1 MNEDETDPAYYD
13 GIWPYKQ
20 KEVID
25 FDDLGEHRI
34 FAISGN
40 TGAGKTTIFDAI
52 CYVLYGEASGE
63 ERSDTSMLR
72 SQFAD
77 DNVYTSVELT
87 FQLKGKR
94 YEIKRQLGHKKQG
107 NKTITGHA
115 VELYE
120 VIDEEKVP
128 AVDRFHVTDVNKKVE
143 DLIGLS
149 KHQFSQ
155 IVMLPQGEFR
165 KLLTSE
171 TENKEEILRRIFK
184 TDRYKL
190 MRELLDQKRKQWKD
204 VLQEKQKER
213 ELYFRNVFKLPIRD
227 GAILETLVEQE
238 HVNTH
243 QVVEALEQ
251 ETAVYKAEVEQLQVE
266 QDVQTKQLKDA
277 ETRFHAAKSVNE
289 KFIDLQQKN
298 EKYNTLQ
305 ENRTVIEMKETSFKR
320 AEQAKRLLPF
330 EQWHEEAM
338 QNEQK
343 AESLLKQII
352 AKKENIMN
360 NFELAQE
367 KYEVVKNKES
377 ERENVKKLVQ
387 RLEELQPIIASLAE
401 KQLNLQNAEI
411 QIGKLKESMQN
422 LDRQLEEH
430 TNQKQLMTGELQQ
443 LEQALE
449 QYVDKVEELTNMRED
464 AKVLKQAYDVWQEKQ
479 KFEKEKEAAYSKMQL
494 AVNAYENMERRWLSE
509 QAGILALHL
518 HDGESCPVCGSTTH
532 PKKATEQSGAIDEN
546 ELNGLRDKKNIA
558 EKLHV
563 QLEEKW
569 NFYHH
574 QYEQVIEE
582 VKKRGYQSEELVETY
597 SALVQKGKQLAT
609 EVNTLKASE
618 ETRKQIAVKIKSV
631 EEKVDALQKQKR
643 EVETEQH
650 RIEMD
655 CMQLRT
661 SYEHDKKN
669 IPENLQT
676 VQAWKVQF
684 DQAMHELKLME
695 DEWKK
700 VQEAYQHWQNENIR
714 IQAEQEGATNQFES
728 AKLKKEE
735 TFTRF
740 MKELEQSGFT
750 DQSTYKEAKLSDA
763 EMELIQKEIQSY
775 YSFLEVLAKQIEE
788 LHVELKDKEYM
799 DITALGEH
807 IKELEINLDIIKEKR
822 QRAQNAVTYI
832 SDLHENIRRIDEQIH
847 EEEKAFQELVDLY
860 EVMKGDNESR
870 ISFERYILIEYL
882 EQIVQIA
889 NERLRKLS
897 NGQFYLKRSERV
909 EKRNRQ
915 SGLGLDVYD
924 AYTGQTRDVKTLS
937 GGEKFNASLCL
948 ALGMADVIQAYEGG
962 ISIETM
968 FIDEGFGSLD
978 EESLTKAVDT
988 LIDLQKS
995 GRFIGVISHVQEL
1008 KNAMPAVLEV
1018 TKQKDGCSQTRFV
1031 VK

>member
-1 MNEDETDPAYYD
+1 MRPIQLIMTAF
-13 GIWPYKQ
+13 GPYKQ

-25 FDDLGEHRI
+25 FKDLGEHRI

-63 ERSDTSMLR
+63 ERSDTNMLR

-77 DNVYTSVELT
+77 DDVYTSVELT
-87 FQLKGKR
+87 FQLKGKS

-128 AVDRFHVTDVNKKVE
+128 CVDRFHVTDVNKKVE

-190 MRELLDQKRKQWKD
+190 MREILDQKRKQWKD

-227 GAILETLVEQE
+227 GALLETLVEQE

-251 ETAVYKAEVEQLQVE
+251 ETIWYNAEVEQLHLE
-266 QDVQTKQLKDA
+266 QNDKTKQLKEA
-277 ETRFHAAKSVNE
+277 EARFHAAKAVNE
-289 KFIDLQQKN
+289 KFKDLEQKN
-298 EKYNTLQ
+298 EKYSILQ
-305 ENRTVIEMKETSFKR
+305 ENRAVIEMKEKSFKH

-338 QNEQK
+338 QYEQQS
-343 AESLLKQII
+343 ESLLKQII
-352 AKKENIMN
+352 AKKEHIMN
-360 NFELAQE
+360 SFALAQE
-367 KYEVVKNKES
+367 KYEALKNKAS
-377 ERENVKKLVQ
+377 ERENAKKQVQ

-401 KQLNLQNAEI
+401 KKLNLQNAEI
-411 QIGKLKESMQN
+411 HIGKLKEGMQK
-422 LDRQLEEH
+422 LDEQLEAHKNEKH
-430 TNQKQLMTGELQQ
+430 RMSGELQQ
-443 LEQALE
+443 LEAALE
-449 QYVDKVEELTNMRED
+449 QYVAKVEELTNMRED

-479 KFEKEKEAAYSKMQL
+479 KYELEKESAFHKMQQ
-494 AVNAYENMERRWLSE
+494 AVSTYENMERRWLSE

-518 HDGESCPVCGSTTH
+518 HDGESCPVCGSMDH
-532 PKKATEQSGAIDEN
+532 PKKATEQSNAIDEKELN
-546 ELNGLRDKKNIA
+546 ELREKKTIA

-569 NFYHH
+569 NFYRV

-582 VKKRGYQSEELVETY
+582 VLKRGYRSEELVETY
-597 SALVQKGKQLAT
+597 SALVQKGKQLAA
-609 EVNTLKASE
+609 EVNALKASE
-618 ETRKQIAVKIKSV
+618 ETRKQIAVNIKSV
-631 EEKVDALQKQKR
+631 EEKVEELQKQKR
-643 EVETEQH
+643 EVETVQH
-650 RIEMD
+650 RTEME

-661 SYEHDKKN
+661 SYEHDKQN
-669 IPENLQT
+669 IPESLQT

-684 DQAMHELKLME
+684 DQALQELRLME
-695 DEWKK
+695 DEWEK

-714 IQAEQEGATNQFES
+714 IKAEHDNASNQFNS
-728 AKLKKEE
+728 AKEKKEE

-750 DQSTYKEAKLSDA
+750 DQLTYKESKLNNA
-763 EMELIQKEIQSY
+763 EMDKLQQEIQSY
-775 YSFLEVLAKQIEE
+775 YSSLEVLTKQIEE
-788 LHVELKDKEYM
+788 LKADLKDKEYM
-799 DITALGEH
+799 DISSLDEQV
-807 IKELEINLDIIKEKR
+807 KELEISLDIIKEKR
-822 QRAQNAVTYI
+822 QRAQNAVSYI
-832 SDLHENIRRIDEQIH
+832 TDLHENIKRIDEQIH

-860 EVMKGDNESR
+860 EVMKGDNDSR

-978 EESLTKAVDT
+978 EESLTKAVDA

>member
-1 MNEDETDPAYYD
+1 MRPIQLIMTAF
-13 GIWPYKQ
+13 GPYKQ

-25 FDDLGEHRI
+25 FKDLGEHRI

-63 ERSDTSMLR
+63 ERSDTNMLR

-77 DNVYTSVELT
+77 DDVYTSVELT
-87 FQLKGKR
+87 FQLKGKS

-120 VIDEEKVP
+120 VIDGEKVP
-128 AVDRFHVTDVNKKVE
+128 CVDRFHVTDVNKKVE

-190 MRELLDQKRKQWKD
+190 MREILDQKRKQWKD

-227 GAILETLVEQE
+227 GALLEALVEQE

-251 ETAVYKAEVEQLQVE
+251 ETIWYNAEVEQLHLE
-266 QDVQTKQLKDA
+266 QNDKTKQLKEA
-277 ETRFHAAKSVNE
+277 EERFHAAKAVNE
-289 KFIDLQQKN
+289 KFKDLEQKN
-298 EKYNTLQ
+298 EKYSILQ
-305 ENRTVIEMKETSFKR
+305 ENRAVIEMKEKSFKH

-338 QNEQK
+338 QYEQQS
-343 AESLLKQII
+343 ESLLKQII
-352 AKKENIMN
+352 AKKEHIMN
-360 NFELAQE
+360 SFALAQE
-367 KYEVVKNKES
+367 KYEALKNKAS
-377 ERENVKKLVQ
+377 ERENAKKQVQ

-401 KQLNLQNAEI
+401 KKLNLQNAEI
-411 QIGKLKESMQN
+411 HIGKLKEGMQK
-422 LDRQLEEH
+422 LDEQLEAHKNE
-430 TNQKQLMTGELQQ
+430 KQRMSGELQQ
-443 LEQALE
+443 LEAALE
-449 QYVDKVEELTNMRED
+449 QYVAKVEELTHMRED

-479 KFEKEKEAAYSKMQL
+479 KYELEKESAFHKMQQ
-494 AVNAYENMERRWLSE
+494 AVSTYENMERRWLSE

-518 HDGESCPVCGSTTH
+518 HDGESCPVCGSMDH
-532 PKKATEQSGAIDEN
+532 PKKATEQSNAIDEKELN
-546 ELNGLRDKKNIA
+546 ELREKKNIA

-569 NFYHH
+569 NFYRV

-582 VKKRGYQSEELVETY
+582 VLKRGYRSEELVETY
-597 SALVQKGKQLAT
+597 SALVQKGKQLAA
-609 EVNTLKASE
+609 EVNALKASE
-618 ETRKQIAVKIKSV
+618 ETRKQIAVNIKSV
-631 EEKVDALQKQKR
+631 EEKVEELQKQKR
-643 EVETEQH
+643 EVETVQH
-650 RIEMD
+650 RTEME

-661 SYEHDKKN
+661 SYEHDKQN
-669 IPENLQT
+669 IPESLQT

-684 DQAMHELKLME
+684 DQALQELRLME
-695 DEWKK
+695 DEWEK

-714 IQAEQEGATNQFES
+714 IQAEHDNASNQFNS
-728 AKLKKEE
+728 AKEKKEE

-750 DQSTYKEAKLSDA
+750 DQLTYKESKLNDA
-763 EMELIQKEIQSY
+763 EMDKLQQEIQSY
-775 YSFLEVLAKQIEE
+775 YSSLEVLTKQIEE
-788 LHVELKDKEYM
+788 LKTDLKDKEYM
-799 DITALGEH
+799 DISSLDEQVR
-807 IKELEINLDIIKEKR
+807 ELEISLDIIKEKR
-822 QRAQNAVTYI
+822 QRAQNAVSYI
-832 SDLHENIRRIDEQIH
+832 TDLHENIKRIDEQIH

-860 EVMKGDNESR
+860 EVMKGDNDSR

-978 EESLTKAVDT
+978 EESLTKAVDA

>member
-1 MNEDETDPAYYD
+1 MRPIQLIMTAF
-13 GIWPYKQ
+13 GPYKQ

-227 GAILETLVEQE
+227 GALLETLVEQE

-367 KYEVVKNKES
+367 KYEVVKNKEP
-377 ERENVKKLVQ
+377 ERESAKKLVQ

-411 QIGKLKESMQN
+411 QIVKLKESMQN
-422 LDRQLEEH
+422 FDRQLEEH
-430 TNQKQLMTGELQQ
+430 TNQKQLMSGELQQ
-443 LEQALE
+443 LERSLE
-449 QYVDKVEELTNMRED
+449 QYVDKVEELTNMREG

-479 KFEKEKEAAYSKMQL
+479 KFEQEKETAFTKMQE
-494 AVNAYENMERRWLSE
+494 AVRAYENMERRWLSE

-518 HDGESCPVCGSTTH
+518 HDGESCPVCGSTNH
-532 PKKATEQSGAIDEN
+532 PKKATEQSDAIDEK
-546 ELNGLRDKKNIA
+546 ELNDLRDKKNIA

-563 QLEEKW
+563 QVQEKW
-569 NFYHH
+569 NFYHL
-574 QYEQVIEE
+574 QYEQVIQE
-582 VKKRGYQSEELVETY
+582 VKKRGYHAEELVETY

-631 EEKVDALQKQKR
+631 EEKVDALQKQKH

-684 DQAMHELKLME
+684 DQAMHELRLME

-775 YSFLEVLAKQIEE
+775 YSSLEVLAKQIEE
-788 LHVELKDKEYM
+788 LHAELKDKEYM

-978 EESLTKAVDT
+978 EESLTKAVDA

>member
-1 MNEDETDPAYYD
+1 MRPIQLIMTAF
-13 GIWPYKQ
+13 GPYKQ

-120 VIDEEKVP
+120 VIDDEQVP

-227 GAILETLVEQE
+227 GSLLETLFEQD

-251 ETAVYKAEVEQLQVE
+251 ETAAYKAEVEQLQVE

-277 ETRFHAAKSVNE
+277 EIRFHAAKSVNE

-330 EQWHEEAM
+330 EQWYVEAM

-343 AESLLKQII
+343 VESLLKQII
-352 AKKENIMN
+352 AKKENITKS
-360 NFELAQE
+360 FELAQE
-367 KYEVVKNKES
+367 KYEEVKNKEL
-377 ERENVKKLVQ
+377 ERENAKKLVQ
-387 RLEELQPIIASLAE
+387 RLEELQLIIASLAE
-401 KQLNLQNAEI
+401 KQLNLQNAEV
-411 QIGKLKESMQN
+411 QVGKLKESMQN
-422 LDRQLEEH
+422 LEKQLEVH
-430 TNQKQLMTGELQQ
+430 TNHKQLMSDELQQ
-443 LEQALE
+443 LERALE
-449 QYVDKVEELTNMRED
+449 QYVAKVEELTNMRED

-479 KFEKEKEAAYSKMQL
+479 KFEKEKEAAYNNMQL

-518 HDGESCPVCGSTTH
+518 HDGESCPVCGSTNH
-532 PKKATEQSGAIDEN
+532 PKKATEQSDAIDEK
-546 ELNGLRDKKNIA
+546 ELNDLRDKKNIA

-563 QLEEKW
+563 QVEEKW
-569 NFYHH
+569 NFYHL

-582 VKKRGYQSEELVETY
+582 VKKRGYRSEELAETY

-618 ETRKQIAVKIKSV
+618 ETRKQIAVKIKGV

-650 RIEMD
+650 RTEME

-669 IPENLQT
+669 IPESLQT
-676 VQAWKVQF
+676 VQAWKIQF
-684 DQAMHELKLME
+684 DQAVHELKLME

-700 VQEAYQHWQNENIR
+700 VQEVYQHWQNENIR
-714 IQAEQEGATNQFES
+714 IQAEQEGASNQFES
-728 AKLKKEE
+728 TKLKKEE
-735 TFTRF
+735 TFARF

-750 DQSTYKEAKLSDA
+750 DQSTYKEAKLSNA
-763 EMELIQKEIQSY
+763 EMDMLQNEIQSY
-775 YSFLEVLAKQIEE
+775 YSSLEVLAKQIEE
-788 LHVELKDKEYM
+788 LRAELKDKEYM

-807 IKELEINLDIIKEKR
+807 IKDLEINLDIIKEKR

-978 EESLTKAVDT
+978 EESLTKAVDA

>member
-1 MNEDETDPAYYD
+1 MRPIQLIMTAF
-13 GIWPYKQ
+13 GPYKQ

-63 ERSDTSMLR
+63 ERNDTSMLR

-120 VIDEEKVP
+120 LIDEEKVP

-227 GAILETLVEQE
+227 GALLETLVEQE

-251 ETAVYKAEVEQLQVE
+251 EIAVYKAEVEQLQVE

-330 EQWHEEAM
+330 EQWYEEAM

-343 AESLLKQII
+343 VESLLKQII
-352 AKKENIMN
+352 AKKENITKS
-360 NFELAQE
+360 FELAQE
-367 KYEVVKNKES
+367 KYEEVKNKEP
-377 ERENVKKLVQ
+377 ERENAKKLVQ

-401 KQLNLQNAEI
+401 KQLNLQNAEV
-411 QIGKLKESMQN
+411 QVGKLKASMQN
-422 LDRQLEEH
+422 LEQQLEVH
-430 TNQKQLMTGELQQ
+430 TNHKQLMSGELQQ
-443 LEQALE
+443 LERALE
-449 QYVDKVEELTNMRED
+449 QYVAKVEELTNMRED

-479 KFEKEKEAAYSKMQL
+479 KFEKEKEAAYNNMQL

-518 HDGESCPVCGSTTH
+518 HDGESCPVCGSTNH
-532 PKKATEQSGAIDEN
+532 PKKATEQSDAIDEK
-546 ELNGLRDKKNIA
+546 ELNDLRDKKNIA

-563 QLEEKW
+563 QVEEKW
-569 NFYHH
+569 NFYHL

-582 VKKRGYQSEELVETY
+582 VKKRGYRSEELAETY

-609 EVNTLKASE
+609 EVNILKASE
-618 ETRKQIAVKIKSV
+618 ETRKQTAVNLKNV
-631 EEKVDALQKQKR
+631 EEKVDTIQKQKR
-643 EVETEQH
+643 EIEIEQH
-650 RIEMD
+650 RTEME

-669 IPENLQT
+669 IPESLQT
-676 VQAWKVQF
+676 VQAWKIQF
-684 DQAMHELKLME
+684 DQAVHELKLME

-714 IQAEQEGATNQFES
+714 IQAEQEGASNQYES

-735 TFTRF
+735 TFARF
-740 MKELEQSGFT
+740 MKELEQSGFI

-763 EMELIQKEIQSY
+763 EMDMLQKEIQSY
-775 YSFLEVLAKQIEE
+775 YSSLEVLAKQIEE
-788 LHVELKDKEYM
+788 LRAELKDKEYM

-807 IKELEINLDIIKEKR
+807 IKDLEINLDIIKEKR

-978 EESLTKAVDT
+978 EESLTKAVDA

>member
-1 MNEDETDPAYYD
+1 MRPIQLIMTAF
-13 GIWPYKQ
+13 GPYKQ

-25 FDDLGEHRI
+25 FNDLGDHRI

-77 DNVYTSVELT
+77 DNMYTSVELT

-227 GAILETLVEQE
+227 GSLLETLVEQE

-251 ETAVYKAEVEQLQVE
+251 ETDVYKAEVEQLQVE
-266 QDVQTKQLKDA
+266 QEVQTKQLKDA

-320 AEQAKRLLPF
+320 AEEAKRLLPF
-330 EQWHEEAM
+330 EQWYEEAI

-352 AKKENIMN
+352 AKKENITN
-360 NFELAQE
+360 SFELAQQ
-367 KYEVVKNKES
+367 KYEALKNKEP
-377 ERENVKKLVQ
+377 EREDAKKLVQ

-411 QIGKLKESMQN
+411 QVGKLKEGMHN
-422 LDRQLEEH
+422 LERQLDEH
-430 TNQKQLMTGELQQ
+430 TNQKQQMSGELQQ
-443 LEQALE
+443 LERALE
-449 QYVDKVEELTNMRED
+449 QYVAKVEELTNMRED

-479 KFEKEKEAAYSKMQL
+479 KFEQEKEAAYNKMQM
-494 AVNAYENMERRWLSE
+494 AVNAYENMERRWLNE

-518 HDGESCPVCGSTTH
+518 HDGESCPVCGSTNH
-532 PKKATEQSGAIDEN
+532 PKKATEQSDAIDEK
-546 ELNGLRDKKNIA
+546 ELNDLRDKKNTA

-569 NFYHH
+569 NFYHL

-582 VKKRGYQSEELVETY
+582 VKKRGYRSEELAETY

-618 ETRKQIAVKIKSV
+618 ETRKQIAVNIKSV
-631 EEKVDALQKQKR
+631 EEKVDALQKQQR

-650 RIEMD
+650 RIEME

-661 SYEHDKKN
+661 SFEHDKKN
-669 IPENLQT
+669 IPESLQT

-684 DQAMHELKLME
+684 DQAMHELRLME

-714 IQAEQEGATNQFES
+714 IQAEQESAFNQFES
-728 AKLKKEE
+728 TKLKKEE
-735 TFTRF
+735 TFVRF

-750 DQSTYKEAKLSDA
+750 DQSTYKEAKLNDA
-763 EMELIQKEIQSY
+763 EMEILQKEIQSY
-775 YSFLEVLAKQIEE
+775 YSSLEVLAKQIEE
-788 LHVELKDKEYM
+788 LRAELKDKEYM

-807 IKELEINLDIIKEKR
+807 IKDLEINLDIIKEKR

-948 ALGMADVIQAYEGG
+948 ALGMADVIQSYEGG

-978 EESLTKAVDT
+978 EESLTKAVDA

>member
-1 MNEDETDPAYYD
+1 MRPLQLIMTAF
-13 GIWPYKQ
+13 GPYKQ
-20 KEVID
+20 REVID
-25 FDDLGEHRI
+25 FSDLGDHRI

-87 FQLKGKR
+87 FQLKGKQ

-115 VELYE
+115 VELFE
-120 VIDEEKVP
+120 VIDDEKAP
-128 AVDRFHVTDVNKKVE
+128 CVDRFHVTDVNKKVE
-143 DLIGLS
+143 ELIGLS

-204 VLQEKQKER
+204 ILQEKQKEK
-213 ELYFRNVFKLPIRD
+213 ELYFRNVFKLPVRD
-227 GAILETLVEQE
+227 GSVLETLVQQE

-251 ETAVYKAEVEQLQVE
+251 ETSCYEAEVEQLQMQQVA
-266 QDVQTKQLKDA
+266 QTQQLKVVED
-277 ETRFHAAKSVNE
+277 RFHAAKSVNE
-289 KFIDLQQKN
+289 KLKDLQMKQEQQTN
-298 EKYNTLQ
+298 LQ
-305 ENRTVIEMKETSFKR
+305 ENRAQIEIEEQRFKR

-330 EQWHEEAM
+330 EQWYEEAM
-338 QNEQK
+338 QTEQNT
-343 AESLLKQII
+343 ERLLKQISV
-352 AKKENIMN
+352 KKEQTVKA
-360 NFELAQE
+360 FELAHA
-367 KYEVVKNKES
+367 KYEELKGKES
-377 ERENVKKLVQ
+377 AREEGKKNVQ

-401 KQLNLQNAEI
+401 KKSKLQKAEL
-411 QIGKLKESMQN
+411 QSEKLKAGLYKFEK
-422 LDRQLEEH
+422 QLEEQ
-430 TNQKQLMTGELQQ
+430 NSQKQQIAGELQQ
-443 LEQALE
+443 LEVALE
-449 QYVDKVEELTNMRED
+449 QYVEKVEELTNMRED

-479 KFEKEKEAAYSKMQL
+479 KYEQEKDTAYQRLEL
-494 AVNAYENMERRWLSE
+494 AVKAYEDMESRWLNE
-509 QAGILALHL
+509 QAGVLALHL
-518 HDGESCPVCGSTTH
+518 YEGESCPVCGSTAH
-532 PKKATEQSGAIDEN
+532 PKKATEQGDSIDEKQLN
-546 ELNGLRDKKNIA
+546 ELRENKNAA
-558 EKLHV
+558 EKLHI

-569 NFYHH
+569 NFYRL

-582 VKKRGYQSEELVETY
+582 VAKRGYRSEKLVETY
-597 SALVQKGKQLAT
+597 RALVQQGKQLAAD
-609 EVNTLKASE
+609 VNSLKESE
-618 ETRKQIAVKIKSV
+618 EKRKQLAQSLKKF
-631 EEKVDALQKQKR
+631 EEKLEELQKQKR
-643 EVETEQH
+643 EVEVMQHGTEM
-650 RIEMD
+650 E

-661 SYEHDKKN
+661 FYEHDQQK
-669 IPENLQT
+669 IPEDLQT
-676 VQAWKVQF
+676 LEAWKQQF
-684 DQAMHELKLME
+684 DQAASTLRFME
-695 DEWKK
+695 EEWKK

-714 IQAEQEGATNQFES
+714 VQAEHDGVVKQVNS
-728 AKLKKEE
+728 AKEKREE
-735 TFTRF
+735 TFVRF
-740 MKELEQSGFT
+740 TKELEKGEFI
-750 DQSTYKEAKLSDA
+750 DQQGYKAAKLTDV
-763 EMELIQKEIQSY
+763 EMKHLQDRIQKY
-775 YSFLEVLAKQIEE
+775 YSSLEVLAKQIEE
-788 LHVELKDKEYM
+788 LANELEGKEWV
-799 DITALGEH
+799 DITVLEEQM
-807 IKELEINLDIIKEKR
+807 KELEIQLDITKEKR
-822 QRAQNAVTYI
+822 QRTQSAVAYI
-832 SDLHENIRRIDEQIH
+832 SDLYENIKRIDEQIH

-948 ALGMADVIQAYEGG
+948 ALGMADVIQSYEGG

-978 EESLTKAVDT
+978 EESLTKAVDA

>member
-1 MNEDETDPAYYD
+1 MRPIQLIMTAF
-13 GIWPYKQ
+13 GPYKQ

-25 FDDLGEHRI
+25 FDDLGDHRI

-77 DNVYTSVELT
+77 DNTYTSVELT
-87 FQLKGKR
+87 FQLKEKR

-120 VIDEEKVP
+120 VIDDEQVP

-227 GAILETLVEQE
+227 GSLLETLVEQD

-243 QVVEALEQ
+243 QVVEALQQ
-251 ETAVYKAEVEQLQVE
+251 ETAAYKAEVEQLQVE

-305 ENRTVIEMKETSFKR
+305 ENRTVIEMKETSFIR

-330 EQWHEEAM
+330 EQWYEEAM

-343 AESLLKQII
+343 VESLLKQII
-352 AKKENIMN
+352 AKKENITKS
-360 NFELAQE
+360 FELAQE
-367 KYEVVKNKES
+367 KYEEVKNKEL
-377 ERENVKKLVQ
+377 ERENAKKLIQ

-401 KQLNLQNAEI
+401 KQLNLQNAEV
-411 QIGKLKESMQN
+411 QVGKLKESMQN
-422 LDRQLEEH
+422 LEQQLEVH
-430 TNQKQLMTGELQQ
+430 TNQKQLMSSELQQ
-443 LEQALE
+443 LERALE

-479 KFEKEKEAAYSKMQL
+479 KFEKEKEAAYNNMQA
-494 AVNAYENMERRWLSE
+494 AVNAYENVERRWLSE

-518 HDGESCPVCGSTTH
+518 HDGESCPVCGSTDH
-532 PKKATEQSGAIDEN
+532 PKKATEQSDAIDEK
-546 ELNGLRDKKNIA
+546 ELNDLRDGKNIT

-563 QLEEKW
+563 QLEEKL
-569 NFYHH
+569 NFYHL

-582 VKKRGYQSEELVETY
+582 VKKRGYRSEELAETY

-618 ETRKQIAVKIKSV
+618 ETRKQTAVNLKSV
-631 EEKVDALQKQKR
+631 EEKVDAIQKQKR
-643 EVETEQH
+643 EIEIEQH
-650 RIEMD
+650 RIEME

-669 IPENLQT
+669 IPESLQT
-676 VQAWKVQF
+676 VQAWKIQF

-714 IQAEQEGATNQFES
+714 IQAEQEGASNQFES

-735 TFTRF
+735 TFARF
-740 MKELEQSGFT
+740 MKELEQCGFT

-763 EMELIQKEIQSY
+763 EMDMLQKEIQSY
-775 YSFLEVLAKQIEE
+775 YSSLEVLAKQIEE
-788 LHVELKDKEYM
+788 LQAELKDKEYM
-799 DITALGEH
+799 DISALGEH
-807 IKELEINLDIIKEKR
+807 IKDLEINLDIIKEKR

-847 EEEKAFQELVDLY
+847 EEEKAYQELVDLY

-978 EESLTKAVDT
+978 EESLTKAVDA

>member
-1 MNEDETDPAYYD
+1 MRPIQLIMTAF
-13 GIWPYKQ
+13 GPYKQ

-25 FDDLGEHRI
+25 FKDLGEHRI

-63 ERSDTSMLR
+63 ERSDTNMLR

-77 DNVYTSVELT
+77 DDVYTSVELT
-87 FQLKGKR
+87 FQLKGKS

-128 AVDRFHVTDVNKKVE
+128 CVDRFHVTDVNKKVE

-190 MRELLDQKRKQWKD
+190 MREILDQKRKQWKD

-213 ELYFRNVFKLPIRD
+213 ELYFRNVFKLPIRN
-227 GAILETLVEQE
+227 GALLETLVEQE

-251 ETAVYKAEVEQLQVE
+251 ETIWYNAEVEQLHLE
-266 QDVQTKQLKDA
+266 QNDKTKQLKEA
-277 ETRFHAAKSVNE
+277 EARFHAAKAVNE
-289 KFIDLQQKN
+289 KFKDLEQKN
-298 EKYNTLQ
+298 EKYSTLQ
-305 ENRTVIEMKETSFKR
+305 ENRAVIEMKEKSFKH

-330 EQWHEEAM
+330 EQWYEEAM
-338 QNEQK
+338 QHEQQS
-343 AESLLKQII
+343 ESLLKQII
-352 AKKENIMN
+352 AKKEHIMN
-360 NFELAQE
+360 SFALAQE
-367 KYEVVKNKES
+367 KYEALKNKAS
-377 ERENVKKLVQ
+377 ERENAKKQVQ

-401 KQLNLQNAEI
+401 KKLNLQNAEI
-411 QIGKLKESMQN
+411 QIGKLKEGMQK
-422 LDRQLEEH
+422 LDEQLEAH
-430 TNQKQLMTGELQQ
+430 TNEKQRMSGELQQ
-443 LEQALE
+443 LEVALE
-449 QYVDKVEELTNMRED
+449 QYVAKVEELTNMRED
-464 AKVLKQAYDVWQEKQ
+464 GKVLKQAYDVWQEKQ
-479 KFEKEKEAAYSKMQL
+479 KYEQEKEIAFHKMQL
-494 AVNAYENMERRWLSE
+494 AVSAYEDMERRWLSE

-518 HDGESCPVCGSTTH
+518 HDGESCPVCGSMDH
-532 PKKATEQSGAIDEN
+532 PKKATEQSNAIDEK
-546 ELNGLRDKKNIA
+546 ELNGLREKKNVA
-558 EKLHV
+558 EKSHV

-569 NFYHH
+569 NFYRV

-582 VKKRGYQSEELVETY
+582 VLKRGYRAEELVETY
-597 SALVQKGKQLAT
+597 RALVQKGKQLAAD
-609 EVNTLKASE
+609 VNALKASE
-618 ETRKQIAVKIKSV
+618 ETRKQIAVNIKSV
-631 EEKVDALQKQKR
+631 EEKVEELQKQKR
-643 EVETEQH
+643 EVETMQH
-650 RIEMD
+650 RTEME

-661 SYEHDKKN
+661 SYEHDKQN
-669 IPENLQT
+669 IPEGLQT

-684 DQAMHELKLME
+684 DQALQELRFME
-695 DEWKK
+695 DEWEK

-714 IQAEQEGATNQFES
+714 IQAEHDSASNQFNS
-728 AKLKKEE
+728 AKEKKEE

-750 DQSTYKEAKLSDA
+750 DQLTYTESKLNDA
-763 EMELIQKEIQSY
+763 EMDKLQQEIRSY
-775 YSFLEVLAKQIEE
+775 YSSLEVLTKQIEE
-788 LHVELKDKEYM
+788 LKAELKDKEYM
-799 DITALGEH
+799 DISSLDEQV
-807 IKELEINLDIIKEKR
+807 KELEIHLDIIKEKR
-822 QRAQNAVTYI
+822 QRAQNAVSYI
-832 SDLHENIRRIDEQIH
+832 TDLHENIKRIDEQIH

-860 EVMKGDNESR
+860 EVMKGDNDSR

-978 EESLTKAVDT
+978 EESLTKAVDA

>member
-1 MNEDETDPAYYD
+1 MRPIQLIMTAF
-13 GIWPYKQ
+13 GPYKQ

-443 LEQALE
+443 LERALE

-775 YSFLEVLAKQIEE
+775 YSSLEVLAKQIEE

>member
-1 MNEDETDPAYYD
+1 MRPLQLIMTAF
-13 GIWPYKQ
+13 GPYKQ
-20 KEVID
+20 REVID
-25 FDDLGEHRI
+25 FSDLGDHRI

-77 DNVYTSVELT
+77 DNIYTSVELT
-87 FQLKGKR
+87 FQLKGKQ

-107 NKTITGHA
+107 NKTVTGHA

-120 VIDEEKVP
+120 VIGDEKVP
-128 AVDRFHVTDVNKKVE
+128 CVDRFHVTDVNKKVE

-213 ELYFRNVFKLPIRD
+213 ELYFRNVFKLPVRD
-227 GAILETLVEQE
+227 DSLLETLVQQE

-251 ETAVYKAEVEQLQVE
+251 EKNCYEAEVEQLQA
-266 QDVQTKQLKDA
+266 QQTLQTQQLKKA
-277 ETRFHAAKSVNE
+277 EDRFHTAKSVNE
-289 KFIDLQQKN
+289 KFKDLQQKQ
-298 EKYNTLQ
+298 EKQAALQ
-305 ENRTVIEMKETSFKR
+305 ANREQIETEEQRFKL

-330 EQWHEEAM
+330 EQWYEEAVQSE
-338 QNEQK
+338 QNAEQ
-343 AESLLKQII
+343 LLKQISV
-352 AKKENIMN
+352 KKEKTVKA
-360 NFELAQE
+360 FELAYE
-367 KYEVVKNKES
+367 KYEELKGKES
-377 ERENVKKLVQ
+377 VREEGKKTVQ

-401 KQLNLQNAEI
+401 KKSKLQQAEL
-411 QIGKLKESMQN
+411 QSGKLKEGIQKFEK
-422 LDRQLEEH
+422 QLEGQIS
-430 TNQKQLMTGELQQ
+430 QKQQIAGELQQ
-443 LEQALE
+443 LEVALE
-449 QYVDKVEELTNMRED
+449 QYVAKVEELTNMRED

-479 KFEKEKEAAYSKMQL
+479 KYEQEKEVANQKMEV
-494 AVNAYENMERRWLSE
+494 AVKAYEEMEHRWLNE
-509 QAGILALHL
+509 QAGMLALHL
-518 HDGESCPVCGSTTH
+518 HEGKSCPVCGSIDH
-532 PKKATEQSGAIDEN
+532 PKKATERGDSIDEKQLN
-546 ELNGLRDKKNIA
+546 ELREKKTVA

-563 QLEEKW
+563 QVEEKW
-569 NFYHH
+569 NFYRL
-574 QYEQVIEE
+574 QYVQVIDE
-582 VKKRGYQSEELVETY
+582 VVKRGYRSEELVETY
-597 SALVQKGKQLAT
+597 RTLVQNGKQLAA
-609 EVNTLKASE
+609 EVNTLKESE
-618 ETRKQIAVKIKSV
+618 EKRKQLALSVKGL
-631 EEKVDALQKQKR
+631 EEKVEELQKQKR
-643 EVETEQH
+643 EAEVMQH
-650 RIEMD
+650 RTEME

-661 SYEHDKKN
+661 SYEHDQQKTH
-669 IPENLQT
+669 EDLQT
-676 VQAWKVQF
+676 LEAWKKQF
-684 DQAMHELKLME
+684 DQAVSTLRFME
-695 DEWKK
+695 EEWKK

-714 IQAEQEGATNQFES
+714 IQAEYDGALKQVS
-728 AKLKKEE
+728 HAKEKQEE
-735 TFTRF
+735 TLLRFTT
-740 MKELEQSGFT
+740 ELEQGGFI
-750 DQSTYKEAKLSDA
+750 DQQAYKEAKLTDV
-763 EMELIQKEIQSY
+763 EMKHLHEQIQEY
-775 YSFLEVLAKQIEE
+775 YSSLEVLAKQIEE
-788 LHVELKDKEYM
+788 LVNELSGKEWT
-799 DITALGEH
+799 DITALEEQM
-807 IKELEINLDIIKEKR
+807 KELGIQLDITKEKR
-822 QRAQNAVTYI
+822 QRAQSAVAYI
-832 SDLHENIRRIDEQIH
+832 TDLHENIRRIDEQIH

-978 EESLTKAVDT
+978 EESLTKAVDA

-1018 TKQKDGCSQTRFV
+1018 TKQKNGCSETRFV

>member
-1 MNEDETDPAYYD
+1 MRPIQLIMTAF
-13 GIWPYKQ
+13 GPYKQ

-25 FDDLGEHRI
+25 FKDLGEHRI

-63 ERSDTSMLR
+63 ERSDTNMLR

-77 DNVYTSVELT
+77 DDVYTSVELT
-87 FQLKGKR
+87 FQLKGKS

-128 AVDRFHVTDVNKKVE
+128 CVDRFHVTDVNKKVE

-190 MRELLDQKRKQWKD
+190 MREILDQKRKQWKD

-213 ELYFRNVFKLPIRD
+213 ELYFRNVFKLPIRN
-227 GAILETLVEQE
+227 GALLETLVEQE

-251 ETAVYKAEVEQLQVE
+251 ETIWYNAEVEQLHLE
-266 QDVQTKQLKDA
+266 QNDKTKQLKEA
-277 ETRFHAAKSVNE
+277 EVRFHAAKAVNE
-289 KFIDLQQKN
+289 KFKDLEQKN
-298 EKYNTLQ
+298 EKYSTLQ
-305 ENRTVIEMKETSFKR
+305 ENRAVIEMKEKSFKH

-330 EQWHEEAM
+330 EQWYEEAM
-338 QNEQK
+338 QHEQQS
-343 AESLLKQII
+343 ESLLKQII
-352 AKKENIMN
+352 AKKEHIMN
-360 NFELAQE
+360 SFALAQE
-367 KYEVVKNKES
+367 KYEALKNKAS
-377 ERENVKKLVQ
+377 GRENAKKQVQ

-401 KQLNLQNAEI
+401 KKLNLQNAEI
-411 QIGKLKESMQN
+411 QIGKLKEGMQK
-422 LDRQLEEH
+422 LDEQLEAH
-430 TNQKQLMTGELQQ
+430 TNEKQRMSGELQQ
-443 LEQALE
+443 LEVALE
-449 QYVDKVEELTNMRED
+449 QYVAKVEELTNMRED

-479 KFEKEKEAAYSKMQL
+479 KYEQEKEIAFHKMQL
-494 AVNAYENMERRWLSE
+494 AVSAYEDMERRWLSE

-518 HDGESCPVCGSTTH
+518 HDGESCPVCGSMDH
-532 PKKATEQSGAIDEN
+532 PKKATEQSNAIDEK
-546 ELNGLRDKKNIA
+546 ELNGLREKKNVA
-558 EKLHV
+558 EKSHV

-569 NFYHH
+569 NFYRV

-582 VKKRGYQSEELVETY
+582 VLKRGYRAEELVETY
-597 SALVQKGKQLAT
+597 RALVQKGKQLAAD
-609 EVNTLKASE
+609 VNALKASE
-618 ETRKQIAVKIKSV
+618 ETRKQIAVNIKSV
-631 EEKVDALQKQKR
+631 EEKVEELQKQKR
-643 EVETEQH
+643 EVETMQH
-650 RIEMD
+650 RTEME

-661 SYEHDKKN
+661 SYEHDKQN
-669 IPENLQT
+669 IPESLQT

-684 DQAMHELKLME
+684 DQALQELRFME
-695 DEWKK
+695 DEWEK

-714 IQAEQEGATNQFES
+714 IQAEHDSASNQFNG
-728 AKLKKEE
+728 AKEKKEE

-750 DQSTYKEAKLSDA
+750 DQLTYTESKLNDA
-763 EMELIQKEIQSY
+763 EMDKLQQEIRSY
-775 YSFLEVLAKQIEE
+775 YSSLEVLTKQIEE
-788 LHVELKDKEYM
+788 LKAELKDKEYM
-799 DITALGEH
+799 DISSLDEQV
-807 IKELEINLDIIKEKR
+807 KELEIHLDIIKEKR
-822 QRAQNAVTYI
+822 QRAQNAVSYI
-832 SDLHENIRRIDEQIH
+832 TDLHENIKRIDEQIH

-860 EVMKGDNESR
+860 EVMKGDNDSR

-962 ISIETM
+962 ISMETM

-978 EESLTKAVDT
+978 EESLTKAVDA

>member
-1 MNEDETDPAYYD
+1 MRPIQLIMTAF
-13 GIWPYKQ
+13 GPYKQ

-582 VKKRGYQSEELVETY
+582 VKKRGYQSEDLVETY

>member
-1 MNEDETDPAYYD
+1 MRPIQLVMTAF
-13 GIWPYKQ
+13 GPYKQ

-25 FDDLGEHRI
+25 FNDLGEHRI

-77 DNVYTSVELT
+77 DYVYTSVELT

-227 GAILETLVEQE
+227 GALLETLVEQD

-251 ETAVYKAEVEQLQVE
+251 ETAAYKAEVEQLQVE

-330 EQWHEEAM
+330 EQWYEEAM

-343 AESLLKQII
+343 VESLLKQII
-352 AKKENIMN
+352 AKKENITKS
-360 NFELAQE
+360 FELTQE
-367 KYEVVKNKES
+367 KYEEVKNKEP
-377 ERENVKKLVQ
+377 ERENTKKLVQ
-387 RLEELQPIIASLAE
+387 RLEELQLIIASLAE
-401 KQLNLQNAEI
+401 KQLNLQKAEI
-411 QIGKLKESMQN
+411 QIEKLKESMQN

-430 TNQKQLMTGELQQ
+430 TNQKQLMSGELQQ
-443 LEQALE
+443 LERALE

-479 KFEKEKEAAYSKMQL
+479 KFEKEKETAFTKMQE
-494 AVNAYENMERRWLSE
+494 AVHAYENMERRWLSE

-518 HDGESCPVCGSTTH
+518 HDGESCPVCGSTNH
-532 PKKATEQSGAIDEN
+532 PKKATEQSDAIDEK
-546 ELNGLRDKKNIA
+546 ELNDLRDKKNIA

-563 QLEEKW
+563 QVEEKW

-684 DQAMHELKLME
+684 DQAMHELRLME

-714 IQAEQEGATNQFES
+714 IQAEQEGASTQFES
-728 AKLKKEE
+728 AKSKKEE

-763 EMELIQKEIQSY
+763 EMEMIQKEIQSY
-775 YSFLEVLAKQIEE
+775 YSSLEVLAKQIEE
-788 LHVELKDKEYM
+788 LQGELKDKEYM

-807 IKELEINLDIIKEKR
+807 IKDLEINLDIIKEKR
-822 QRAQNAVTYI
+822 QRAQSAVAYI

-978 EESLTKAVDT
+978 EESLTKAVDA

>member
-1 MNEDETDPAYYD
+1 MRPIQLIMTAF
-13 GIWPYKQ
+13 GPYKQ

-120 VIDEEKVP
+120 VIDEEKIP

-227 GAILETLVEQE
+227 GALLETLAEQE

-305 ENRTVIEMKETSFKR
+305 ENRSVIEMKEISFKR

-338 QNEQK
+338 ENEQK

-367 KYEVVKNKES
+367 KYEAVKNKEP
-377 ERENVKKLVQ
+377 ERENAKKLVQ

-411 QIGKLKESMQN
+411 QLGKLKESMQN

-430 TNQKQLMTGELQQ
+430 TNQKQLMSGELQQ
-443 LEQALE
+443 LERALE
-449 QYVDKVEELTNMRED
+449 RYVDKVEELTNMRED

-479 KFEKEKEAAYSKMQL
+479 KFEQEKETAFTKMQET
-494 AVNAYENMERRWLSE
+494 VRAYENMERRWLSE

-518 HDGESCPVCGSTTH
+518 HDGESCPVCGSTNH
-532 PKKATEQSGAIDEN
+532 PKKASEQSDAINEK
-546 ELNGLRDKKNIA
+546 ELNDLRDKKNIA

-563 QLEEKW
+563 QVEEKW
-569 NFYHH
+569 NFYHL
-574 QYEQVIEE
+574 QYEQIIEE

-618 ETRKQIAVKIKSV
+618 ETRKQTAVKIKSI
-631 EEKVDALQKQKR
+631 EEKVDALQKQKH

-714 IQAEQEGATNQFES
+714 IQAEQEGASNQFES

-750 DQSTYKEAKLSDA
+750 NQITYKEAKLSDA
-763 EMELIQKEIQSY
+763 EMDMLQKEIQSY
-775 YSFLEVLAKQIEE
+775 YSSLEVLAKQIEE
-788 LHVELKDKEYM
+788 LHAELKDKEYM

-978 EESLTKAVDT
+978 EESLTKAVDA

>member
-1 MNEDETDPAYYD
+1 MTAF
-13 GIWPYKQ
+13 GPYKQ
-20 KEVID
+20 REVID
-25 FDDLGEHRI
+25 FSDLGDHRI

-77 DNVYTSVELT
+77 DNIYTSVELT
-87 FQLKGKR
+87 FQLKGKQ

-107 NKTITGHA
+107 NKTVTGHA

-120 VIDEEKVP
+120 VIGDEKVP
-128 AVDRFHVTDVNKKVE
+128 CVDRFHVTDVNKKVE

-213 ELYFRNVFKLPIRD
+213 ELYFRNVFKLPVRD
-227 GAILETLVEQE
+227 DSLLETLVQQE

-251 ETAVYKAEVEQLQVE
+251 EKNCYEAEVEQLQA
-266 QDVQTKQLKDA
+266 QQTLQTQQLKKA
-277 ETRFHAAKSVNE
+277 EDRFHTAKSINE
-289 KFIDLQQKN
+289 KFKDLQQKQ
-298 EKYNTLQ
+298 EKQAVLQ
-305 ENRTVIEMKETSFKR
+305 ANREQIETEEQRFKL

-330 EQWHEEAM
+330 EQWYEEAVQSE
-338 QNEQK
+338 QNAEQ
-343 AESLLKQII
+343 LLKQISV
-352 AKKENIMN
+352 KKEKTVKA
-360 NFELAQE
+360 FELAYE
-367 KYEVVKNKES
+367 KYEELKGKES
-377 ERENVKKLVQ
+377 VREEGKKTVQ

-401 KQLNLQNAEI
+401 KKSKLQQAEL
-411 QIGKLKESMQN
+411 QSGKLKEGIQKFEK
-422 LDRQLEEH
+422 QLEGQIS
-430 TNQKQLMTGELQQ
+430 QKQQIAGELQQ
-443 LEQALE
+443 LEVALE
-449 QYVDKVEELTNMRED
+449 QYVAKVEELTNMRED

-479 KFEKEKEAAYSKMQL
+479 KYEQEKEVANQKMEV
-494 AVNAYENMERRWLSE
+494 AVKAYEEMEHRWLNE
-509 QAGILALHL
+509 QAGMLALHL
-518 HDGESCPVCGSTTH
+518 HEGESCPVCGSIDH
-532 PKKATEQSGAIDEN
+532 PKKATERGDSIDEKQLN
-546 ELNGLRDKKNIA
+546 ELREKKTVA

-563 QLEEKW
+563 QVEEKW
-569 NFYHH
+569 NFYRL
-574 QYEQVIEE
+574 QYEQVIDE
-582 VKKRGYQSEELVETY
+582 VVKRGYRSEELVETY
-597 SALVQKGKQLAT
+597 RTLVQNGKQLAA
-609 EVNTLKASE
+609 EVNTLKESE
-618 ETRKQIAVKIKSV
+618 EKRKQLALSVKGL
-631 EEKVDALQKQKR
+631 EEKVEELQKQKR
-643 EVETEQH
+643 EAEVMQH
-650 RIEMD
+650 RTEME

-661 SYEHDKKN
+661 SYEHDQQKTH
-669 IPENLQT
+669 EDLQT
-676 VQAWKVQF
+676 LEAWKKQF
-684 DQAMHELKLME
+684 DQAVSTLRFME
-695 DEWKK
+695 EEWKK
-700 VQEAYQHWQNENIR
+700 VQEAYQYWQNENIR
-714 IQAEQEGATNQFES
+714 IQAEYDGALKQVS
-728 AKLKKEE
+728 HAKEKQEE
-735 TFTRF
+735 TLLRFTT
-740 MKELEQSGFT
+740 ELEEGGFI
-750 DQSTYKEAKLSDA
+750 DQQAYKEAKLTDV
-763 EMELIQKEIQSY
+763 EMKHLHEQIQEY
-775 YSFLEVLAKQIEE
+775 YSSLEVLAKQIEE
-788 LHVELKDKEYM
+788 LVNELSGKEWT
-799 DITALGEH
+799 DITALEEQM
-807 IKELEINLDIIKEKR
+807 KELGIQLDITKEKR
-822 QRAQNAVTYI
+822 QRAQSAVAYI
-832 SDLHENIRRIDEQIH
+832 TDLHENIRRIDEQIH

-978 EESLTKAVDT
+978 EESLTKAIDA

-1018 TKQKDGCSQTRFV
+1018 TKQKNGCSETRFV

>member
-1 MNEDETDPAYYD
+1 MRPIQLIMTAF
-13 GIWPYKQ
+13 GPYKQ

-266 QDVQTKQLKDA
+266 QDIQTKQLKDA

-360 NFELAQE
+360 NFELAQK
-367 KYEVVKNKES
+367 KYEVVKNKEP

-443 LEQALE
+443 LERALE

-479 KFEKEKEAAYSKMQL
+479 KFEKEKEARYSKMQL

-546 ELNGLRDKKNIA
+546 ELKDLRDKKNIA

-563 QLEEKW
+563 QVEEKW
-569 NFYHH
+569 NFYHL

-618 ETRKQIAVKIKSV
+618 ETRKQTAVKIKSV

-775 YSFLEVLAKQIEE
+775 YSSLEVLAKQIEE

-832 SDLHENIRRIDEQIH
+832 SDLHENIRRIDEQIR

-978 EESLTKAVDT
+978 EESLTKAVDA